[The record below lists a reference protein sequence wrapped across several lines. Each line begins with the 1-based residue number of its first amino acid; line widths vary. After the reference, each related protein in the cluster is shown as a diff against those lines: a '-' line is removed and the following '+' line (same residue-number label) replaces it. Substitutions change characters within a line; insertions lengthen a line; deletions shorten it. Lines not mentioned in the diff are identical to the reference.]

1 MQDWDKDVRTEER
14 TLEMFA
20 RGMKTIYELM
30 GEEKNVLLF
39 VACSIFAIT
48 GMNHLFPLLLGGLF
62 DEIPKMVEVSG
73 YTAKA
78 YWMLFAIIS
87 VLLISIAFD
96 RFVVET
102 KFLKSWLK
110 LERAWPVSAKEK
122 LLKLSLTFHQR
133 ENTGK
138 KISKIEKGCDR
149 LIDIVGDLRW
159 QLITRLC
166 NLAINVSIVLILDWR
181 LGLIFFV
188 PFVPASL
195 LYLHAFKYFGPTYER
210 LEELFELSSGH
221 LCQSIQL
228 IQTVQSFGQEK
239 KELEKFTEVRDK
251 IMEMDIAA
259 SIGMQKYIFGAVA
272 IMFITFTLM
281 IWVGIH
287 FLIQKSTSLGT
298 LTYIVYTGG
307 STFDGLWQIINT
319 YFEIQKRMFAAFR
332 LKDLM
337 DERPDIVSP
346 ENAVI
351 PKKFK
356 GKFALRNVHFAY
368 QNSEKKV
375 LDGLNM
381 IIKPGMMV
389 SLAGKSGEGKTTAVK
404 LLNRMIDFTEG
415 TIVLDGNDIRTLDL
429 DWLREKFAIV
439 QQDVQL
445 FDRTV
450 LENVSYA
457 QDVPNEELVEQA
469 LRVADLEVILN
480 DPIRF
485 PKGAFEE
492 IGENGRYLSG
502 GEKQRVGIARAY
514 YALMCQAR
522 VLILDEATSNLDSET
537 ERAIQS
543 MLNELRKHKSISII
557 AIAHRFS
564 TIMRSD
570 KIYVINGGRVVEE
583 GNHKRLMK
591 QNGLYKQLVDLQELG
606 ELEN

>member
-1 MQDWDKDVRTEER
+1 MQDWDKDMKTQER

-20 RGMKTIYELM
+20 RGMKTIYELL

-48 GMNHLFPLLLGGLF
+48 SMNHLFPLLLGGLF
-62 DEIPKMVEVSG
+62 DEIPNMVEVGG

-78 YWMLFAIIS
+78 YWMLLAIIS
-87 VLLISIAFD
+87 VLLASIAFD

-122 LLKLSLTFHQR
+122 LLKLSLTFHEK

-149 LIDIVGDLRW
+149 LVDIIGDLRW

-166 NLAINVSIVLILDWR
+166 NMVINVSIVMILDWR
-181 LGLIFFV
+181 LGLIFFI
-188 PFVPASL
+188 PFIPASL
-195 LYLHAFKYFGPTYER
+195 LYLHAFKFFGPTFER

-239 KELEKFTEVRDK
+239 KELKKFTEVRDK

-272 IMFITFTLM
+272 IMFVTFALM

-287 FLIQKSTSLGT
+287 LLIQKSTSLGT

-337 DERPDIVSP
+337 DEKPDIVSP
-346 ENAVI
+346 ENAII
-351 PKKFK
+351 PAKFK
-356 GKFALRNVHFAY
+356 GKFALRDVRFGY

-389 SLAGKSGEGKTTAVK
+389 ALAGKSGEGKTTAVK
-404 LLNRMIDFTEG
+404 LLNRMIDFTDG
-415 TIVLDGNDIRTLDL
+415 TIILDGNDIRSLDL

-450 LENVSYA
+450 LENVGYA
-457 QDVPNEELVEQA
+457 QDVPNEELVEKA
-469 LRVADLEVILN
+469 LSVADLEVILN

-485 PKGAFEE
+485 PKGTQEQ

-514 YALMCQAR
+514 YALMCEAR

-537 ERAIQS
+537 ERAIQT

-606 ELEN
+606 ELEE